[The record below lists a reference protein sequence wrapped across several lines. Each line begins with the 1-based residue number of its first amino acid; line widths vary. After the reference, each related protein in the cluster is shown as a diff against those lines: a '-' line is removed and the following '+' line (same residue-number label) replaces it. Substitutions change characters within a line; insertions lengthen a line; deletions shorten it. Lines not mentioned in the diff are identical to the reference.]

1 VFAYILQGFFLGFP
15 AAATPGPLQA
25 YFLSQTMRSGWRRT
39 LPAALAPLL
48 SDGPIIL
55 LVLFVLTR
63 TPDYFLRGL
72 RIAGGLFI
80 LYLSFSALR
89 QFRRL
94 ETPQAIVPEAS
105 HTGLLKA
112 ALTNLLNPNPYIF
125 WGVVAGP
132 ILIAAWRESSLYGAG
147 FMLGFYGTMIS
158 GFALLIIFFAVASR
172 LSSSLV
178 RLLSGLSA
186 LALLAFGIYQL
197 WTGITS

>member
-1 VFAYILQGFFLGFP
+1 MFAYILQGFLLGFP

-25 YFLSQTMRSGWRRT
+25 FYLSQTMRSGWKKT
-39 LPAALAPLL
+39 LPSALAPLI

-80 LYLSFSALR
+80 LYLAYGALV
-89 QFRRL
+89 QFRHQTNRQ
-94 ETPQAIVPEAS
+94 TAS
-105 HTGLLKA
+105 PDAGRQGLLKA
-112 ALTNLLNPNPYIF
+112 VLTNLLNPNPYIF

-132 ILIAAWRESSLYGAG
+132 ILIEAWRDSALYGLS
-147 FMLGFYGTMIS
+147 FMTGFYGTMIS
-158 GFALLIIFFAVASR
+158 GFSLLIIFFAAAGR
-172 LSSSLV
+172 LSARLM

-186 LALLAFGIYQL
+186 LALLAFGLYQL
-197 WTGITS
+197 WLGLTI